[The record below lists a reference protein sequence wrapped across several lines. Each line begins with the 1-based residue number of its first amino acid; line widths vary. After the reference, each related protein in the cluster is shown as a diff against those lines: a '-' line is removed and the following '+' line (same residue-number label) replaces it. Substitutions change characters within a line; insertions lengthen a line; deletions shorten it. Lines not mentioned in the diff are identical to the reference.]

1 KYLSLNPY
9 FSVTYVP
16 EVVYY
21 YVTLACRPQEFS
33 TVTATQFGSGWPWL
47 IIMLQVMKTPKAENP
62 LAHGKF
68 NIVTDYLLSNT

>member
-1 KYLSLNPY
+1 MPG
-9 FSVTYVP
+9 
-16 EVVYY
+16 VVHYS
-21 YVTLACRPQEFS
+21 VTLACRPQEFS
-33 TVTATQFGSGWPWL
+33 TAAATQFGSGWPWL